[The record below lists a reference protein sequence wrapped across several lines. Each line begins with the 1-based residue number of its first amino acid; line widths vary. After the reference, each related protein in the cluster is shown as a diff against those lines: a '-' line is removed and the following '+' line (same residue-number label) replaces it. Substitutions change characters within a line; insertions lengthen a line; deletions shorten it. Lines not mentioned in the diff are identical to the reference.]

1 MILKDQK
8 LFLKD
13 ALSDIENSI
22 KEKELD
28 QAIGLIDD
36 YRKFKI
42 IFDQSMTLVEAYE
55 KEVQGLIKAQ
65 AEEALNKQAEA
76 EAKAKAEADA
86 KAAKV
91 AEIKAQIRAEIEP
104 EIRAQILA
112 EIQAER
118 KLDNQEVVKLPPL
131 EDIDILLKEPSED
144 TKPKAKKENK
154 SKTAV
159 SKLGEFA
166 DRFLK

>member
-65 AEEALNKQAEA
+65 AEA

-86 KAAKV
+86 KTAKV

-112 EIQAER
+112 EINAE
-118 KLDNQEVVKLPPL
+118 KEKTIQLPPL
-131 EDIDILLKEPSED
+131 EDGIDILLNEEPPED
-144 TKPKAKKENK
+144 TRPKAKKENK